1 VTALPLFW
9 AKKEVFAWLK
19 TGTKTIDVRKG
30 SPRTGS
36 MTFFQSGPNYLELSI
51 VKKETGLLKEV
62 IRQDNFKSIIPTAT
76 TLKEAIDYLQMIY
89 GSDAGV
95 FTAYYLAQTKKE

>member
-1 VTALPLFW
+1 MTALPLFW

-76 TLKEAIDYLQMIY
+76 IY

>member
-1 VTALPLFW
+1 MTALPLFW
-9 AKKEVFAWLK
+9 AKKEVFTWLK

-30 SPRTGS
+30 GPRTGNVA
-36 MTFFQSGPNYLELSI
+36 FFQSGSNHLELFI
-51 VKKETGLLKEV
+51 VKKETGLLNEV
-62 IRQDNFKSIIPTAT
+62 IRQDNFKLIIPTAV

-95 FTAYYLAQTKKE
+95 FTAYYLDQSKKQ